1 MITVNDLKGK
11 IEYEDYIQALNDDL
25 IVWSKELV
33 DASSQININVLINNY
48 IINRLTIT
56 NQMIKLAI

>member
-1 MITVNDLKGK
+1 MITVNDLKDK